1 MGTGLI
7 NDAAAEQSGRWT
19 ILRETG
25 RAAALFDLERSMAF
39 AVPTVRVLTVS
50 APTIVL
56 GSSQSFTVVNEAAV
70 ANRGIDVVRRRSG
83 GGAVWLDDDL
93 LWVDVYV
100 PAADRLWDDDIGRST
115 WWLGQAWADALAAS
129 GVECADVHRGAMRR
143 NEWSSLVCF
152 AGLGPGE
159 VTREG
164 RKVVGI
170 SQRRNRDGA
179 LLQCGVVRRWEPDR
193 FLRCLGLIDAGNDMA
208 RAGHAGHGGHALDA
222 VGGGIG
228 AAADDALAWFLA
240 HLR

>member
-25 RAAALFDLERSMAF
+25 PAAALFDLERSMAF
-39 AVPTVRVLTVS
+39 TVPTVRVLMVS

-56 GSSQSFTVVNEAAV
+56 GSSQSFTVIDEAAV

-93 LWVDVYV
+93 LWVDVFV
-100 PAADRLWDDDIGRST
+100 PAGDPLWDADIGRST
-115 WWLGQAWADALAAS
+115 WWLGQAWADALAAA
-129 GVECADVHRGAMRR
+129 GVDCADVHRGAMRR

-159 VTREG
+159 VTLEG

-179 LLQCGVVRRWEPDR
+179 LLQCGVVRRWQPER
-193 FLRCLGLIDAGNDMA
+193 FLRCLGLIAVGDDGDDGDDTDWA
-208 RAGHAGHGGHALDA
+208 GHALDE
-222 VGGGIG
+222 VGRGIG
-228 AAADDALAWFLA
+228 AASDDALALFLA
-240 HLR
+240 CLP